1 MIQPNLL
8 PSNLQLLHPAVHRL
22 HPVLRAKTRVRF
34 RVKARAKVRVKAKVL
49 PILGLRRNLWT
60 STLGKSNMFYR

>member
-22 HPVLRAKTRVRF
+22 HPVPRAKTKVRS
-34 RVKARAKVRVKAKVL
+34 KVRVRVL

-60 STLGKSNMFYR
+60 NTPGKLNMFYR

>member
-22 HPVLRAKTRVRF
+22 HPVPRAKTKVRSKV
-34 RVKARAKVRVKAKVL
+34 RARAKVRVRVL

-60 STLGKSNMFYR
+60 NTPGKLNMFYR